1 MKPSG
6 TVFLVE
12 DDDDIRTSA
21 VWTLQ
26 RAGVAVEAHSSAEE
40 LLNSVK
46 PEMPGCYV
54 LDLQLPEM
62 SGMDLR
68 RRLVEMGC
76 RQPFLILSGQG
87 DVALAVEAM
96 QLGAVDFIEKPFE
109 PRRLLDAVR
118 KCIDRDA
125 VERRGRVAQQQLQK
139 RLSAL
144 TPRERDVLDLVV
156 QGRMA
161 KQIAK
166 QLIISPKTVEVHRS
180 RVIKKLGVESLAQ
193 LLYVMNQL
201 PVPAQEGDKPNSSG
215 SADPKKPSGK
225 R

>member
-1 MKPSG
+1 MTPSG

-26 RAGVAVEAHSSAEE
+26 NAGVAVEAHSSAEE
-40 LLNSVK
+40 LLNALK

-96 QLGAVDFIEKPFE
+96 QLGAVDSSKS
-109 PRRLLDAVR
+109 LLN
-118 KCIDRDA
+118 RDGCST
-125 VERRGRVAQQQLQK
+125 RFG
-139 RLSAL
+139 SASSA
-144 TPRERDVLDLVV
+144 TPLNGAAAWR
-156 QGRMA
+156 
-161 KQIAK
+161 
-166 QLIISPKTVEVHRS
+166 
-180 RVIKKLGVESLAQ
+180 
-193 LLYVMNQL
+193 
-201 PVPAQEGDKPNSSG
+201 NSS
-215 SADPKKPSGK
+215 SKSD
-225 R
+225 